1 MFISPL
7 ISISCIAYENLD
19 LEVRKLNVNIPN
31 ETKLKYTV
39 DEFIKQDYKKLISFS
54 NIDYSKYEASIFG
67 IKKSS
72 ETSIDLF
79 IELKS
84 KRTNK
89 TVVKKIQI
97 DGFKSKANLHDE
109 QLIKEINNEITK
121 NKIETWRKEYDYISF
136 NKCIGDVLNRNDINV
151 KFKRRK

>member
-19 LEVRKLNVNIPN
+19 LEVRKLNVNISN
-31 ETKLKYTV
+31 ETKLKYTA

-72 ETSIDLF
+72 DTSINLF
-79 IELKS
+79 VELKS
-84 KRTNK
+84 KWTNK
-89 TVVKKIQI
+89 TIVN
-97 DGFKSKANLHDE
+97 S
-109 QLIKEINNEITK
+109 
-121 NKIETWRKEYDYISF
+121 
-136 NKCIGDVLNRNDINV
+136 
-151 KFKRRK
+151 

>member
-19 LEVRKLNVNIPN
+19 LEVRKLNVNISN

-109 QLIKEINNEITK
+109 QLIKEINNVLILNQIYNLFVKIQLNYIEKLIT
-121 NKIETWRKEYDYISF
+121 
-136 NKCIGDVLNRNDINV
+136 
-151 KFKRRK
+151 